1 MWAKVWFT
9 DLSKEDRRFKIRGH
23 FHFNNCIRRIA
34 VGVLENVYNAV
45 LDGKV
50 EDAEAGVEQGLKEGI
65 AVDDILKKGLLSAM
79 DVVGERFGRGEMFIP
94 QVIWSAKSMQA
105 GMDLLRPHFAEGQQE
120 KSARIVI
127 GTAEGDIHDIG
138 KNLVGMMLE
147 GAGFEVV
154 DLGVGIN
161 PEQFIEKA
169 AEEKAD
175 IIGVSA
181 LLTTTMMCMADVVKL
196 RNEKGLSSLKVIIG
210 GAPLSQ
216 DFCNEIGA
224 DAYGVDAM
232 DAVVKVKELM
242 GL

>member
-1 MWAKVWFT
+1 MGII
-9 DLSKEDRRFKIRGH
+9 EDVYS
-23 FHFNNCIRRIA
+23 A
-34 VGVLENVYNAV
+34 VI
-45 LDGKV
+45 DGKV
-50 EDAEAGVEQGLKEGI
+50 DDAAAGVQQGLDSGI
-65 AVDDILKKGLLSAM
+65 AVDDILEKGLLAAM
-79 DVVGERFGRGEMFIP
+79 DLVGERFGAGDVFIP
-94 QVIWSAKSMQA
+94 QVIWSAKAMQA
-105 GMDLLRPHFAEGQQE
+105 GMDILRPHFTEGQQG

-154 DLGVGIN
+154 DLGVGVK
-161 PEQFIEKA
+161 PEQFVEKA
-169 AEEKAD
+169 VEEKAD

-181 LLTTTMMCMADVVKL
+181 LLTTTMKGMAEVVTLK
-196 RNEKGLSSLKVIIG
+196 NEKGLSSLKVIIG

-216 DFCNEIGA
+216 DFCTEIGA

>member
-1 MWAKVWFT
+1 VGI
-9 DLSKEDRRFKIRGH
+9 LED
-23 FHFNNCIRRIA
+23 
-34 VGVLENVYNAV
+34 VYSAV

-50 EDAEAGVEQGLKEGI
+50 DDAAAGVEQGLSDGI
-65 AVDDILKKGLLSAM
+65 AVDDILKKGLLAAM
-79 DVVGERFGRGEMFIP
+79 DLVGERFGEGDIFIP
-94 QVIWSAKSMQA
+94 QVIWSAKAMQA
-105 GMDLLRPHFAEGQQE
+105 GMDLLRPHFTESQQQ

-127 GTAEGDIHDIG
+127 GTAQGDIHDIG

-154 DLGVGIN
+154 DLGVDIK
-161 PEQFIEKA
+161 PEQFVEKA
-169 AEEKAD
+169 VEEKAD

-181 LLTTTMMCMADVVKL
+181 LLTTTMMSMAEVVAIK
-196 RNEKGLSSLKVIIG
+196 NEKALSSLKVIIG
-210 GAPLSQ
+210 GAPLSKE
-216 DFCNEIGA
+216 FCKEIGA